1 MAEARTCVSCAEE
14 AMEREQVKV
23 ALVSAPPSERDD
35 KVLKV
40 RNFLAPADKDGHKFS
55 GWLLRLLA

>member
-1 MAEARTCVSCAEE
+1 
-14 AMEREQVKV
+14 MEREQVKV